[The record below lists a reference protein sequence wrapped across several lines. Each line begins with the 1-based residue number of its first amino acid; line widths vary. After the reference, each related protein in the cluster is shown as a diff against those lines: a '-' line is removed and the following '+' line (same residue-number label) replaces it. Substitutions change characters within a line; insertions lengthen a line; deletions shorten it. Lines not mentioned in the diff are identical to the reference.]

1 MKWAEHSHRLCVCV
15 QYISLFTVVWV
26 SEYWGD
32 HSRLWLSR
40 CLVSP
45 LAFLVVWGDSDE
57 LNQANKSHL
66 YVWPGGIR
74 STLNSCLN
82 AVTMRGPSSALGP
95 FQRGLG
101 RPGTSGESHGDVEIG
116 KTEVALWQAACLLSQ
131 WAEEKERKRIDTFV
145 SSLLLPLWGWF
156 RGEKWKGA
164 GGFGKVTLKLLH
176 VWAQHSLCES
186 EFHHIFL
193 FVSYTCVPQHRIF
206 ECLVYMSHYVSHGF
220 GTLILG
226 EFQSPMSH

>member
-1 MKWAEHSHRLCVCV
+1 MARWHKKHFEL
-15 QYISLFTVVWV
+15 
-26 SEYWGD
+26 
-32 HSRLWLSR
+32 LS
-40 CLVSP
+40 
-45 LAFLVVWGDSDE
+45 
-57 LNQANKSHL
+57 K
-66 YVWPGGIR
+66 R
-74 STLNSCLN
+74 SNN
-82 AVTMRGPSSALGP
+82 EGPSSALGP

-131 WAEEKERKRIDTFV
+131 WAEENRLLSPRFSVAFV
-145 SSLLLPLWGWF
+145 GRWF

-164 GGFGKVTLKLLH
+164 GGFGKVSLKLQH
-176 VWAQHSLCES
+176 VWAQHSLFALLCES
-186 EFHHIFL
+186 ELHHIFL

-206 ECLVYMSHYVSHGF
+206 ECLVCMSHNVSHGF